1 MDTPA
6 ADNSKFRVVV
16 YAAPDDTEE
25 LADVIAEVLKFHP
38 TDALIRARTVPGPL
52 IDELT
57 RETAER
63 LAGEISKIG
72 VRAEAVPAADVPEFK
87 NIVVVH
93 HARCPETG
101 LEVLGLNAEE
111 QMLVPWSDIDLI
123 SVGQVP
129 QETARHYVTGE
140 MTAISAA
147 RRTSPGP
154 KDMLL
159 TPGPS
164 AWFVCR
170 NPDRELRIDHKRMN
184 YEYLGK
190 RKTFSAT
197 ANFRLFLDDVIA
209 RARQAYLTP
218 STRDYLEHGSVSDY
232 SFGSPEVL
240 KQDAIL
246 HLLIRRR
253 IPQSPS

>member
-16 YAAPDDTEE
+16 YAAPDDAEE
-25 LADVIAEVLKFHP
+25 LADVIARVLSFHP
-38 TDALIRARTVPGPL
+38 TDALIRARAVPGPL

-72 VRAEAVPAADVPEFK
+72 IRAEPLPAADVPEFK
-87 NIVVVH
+87 SIVVVH
-93 HARCPETG
+93 HARCLETG
-101 LEVLGLNAEE
+101 LEVLGLNAED

-140 MTAISAA
+140 MATISAA

-154 KDMLL
+154 KDILL

-164 AWFVCR
+164 AWFICK

-209 RARQAYLTP
+209 RARRAYLTP

-232 SFGSPEVL
+232 SFDSPEAL

-246 HLLIRRR
+246 HILIRRR
-253 IPQSPS
+253 SGQSP

>member
-1 MDTPA
+1 MDTPV
-6 ADNSKFRVVV
+6 ADISKFRVVV
-16 YAAPDDTEE
+16 YAAPDDPQE
-25 LADVIAEVLKFHP
+25 LGDVLARVLGLHP
-38 TDALIRARTVPGPL
+38 TDALVQARTAPGPL
-52 IDELT
+52 SDELP

-63 LAGEISKIG
+63 LAAEISQIG
-72 VRAEAVPAADVPEFK
+72 VRAEAVPTAEIPEFK

-93 HARCPETG
+93 HARCLETG

-111 QMLVPWSDIDLI
+111 QMLVAWSDVDLI

-140 MTAISAA
+140 MTALSAT
-147 RRTSPGP
+147 RRTSSGP
-154 KDMLL
+154 RDILM
-159 TPGPS
+159 TPGPT
-164 AWFVCR
+164 AWLICR
-170 NPDRELRIDHKRMN
+170 SPERELRIDHKRMN

-218 STRDYLEHGSVSDY
+218 STRDYLVHGSVSDY
-232 SFGSPEVL
+232 SFATPDAL
-240 KQDAIL
+240 KRDAIL

-253 IPQSPS
+253 SSS

>member
-1 MDTPA
+1 MA
-6 ADNSKFRVVV
+6 
-16 YAAPDDTEE
+16 
-25 LADVIAEVLKFHP
+25 
-38 TDALIRARTVPGPL
+38 
-52 IDELT
+52 
-57 RETAER
+57 
-63 LAGEISKIG
+63 
-72 VRAEAVPAADVPEFK
+72 
-87 NIVVVH
+87 
-93 HARCPETG
+93 
-101 LEVLGLNAEE
+101 
-111 QMLVPWSDIDLI
+111 
-123 SVGQVP
+123 
-129 QETARHYVTGE
+129 
-140 MTAISAA
+140 AISAA

-154 KDMLL
+154 KDILM

-164 AWFVCR
+164 AWFVCK

-232 SFGSPEVL
+232 SFDSPEAL

-246 HLLIRRR
+246 HILIRRR
-253 IPQSPS
+253 AGS

>member
-1 MDTPA
+1 MLGLHA
-6 ADNSKFRVVV
+6 
-16 YAAPDDTEE
+16 
-25 LADVIAEVLKFHP
+25 
-38 TDALIRARTVPGPL
+38 TDALVLARTVPGAL
-52 IDELT
+52 ADELS

-63 LAGEISKIG
+63 LAGEISQIG
-72 VRAEAVPAADVPEFK
+72 VRAEAVPAADVPEFL

-93 HARCPETG
+93 HARCLETG

-111 QMLVPWSDIDLI
+111 KMLIAWDDIELI

-129 QETARHYVTGE
+129 QEPARRYVTGE

-147 RRTSPGP
+147 RRTSLGP
-154 KDMLL
+154 TDMLL

-164 AWFVCR
+164 AWFVCK
-170 NPDRELRIDHKRMN
+170 NPECELRIDHKRMN
-184 YEYLGK
+184 YEYLGN

-209 RARQAYLTP
+209 KARQAYLTP
-218 STRDYLEHGSVSDY
+218 STRDYLLHGSVTDY
-232 SFGSPEVL
+232 SFGSPEEL
-240 KQDAIL
+240 KRDAIL

-253 IPQSPS
+253 TGT

>member
-1 MDTPA
+1 MDTSA
-6 ADNSKFRVVV
+6 SDTARFCVVV
-16 YAAPDDTEE
+16 FAAPDDSQE
-25 LADVIAEVLKFHP
+25 LADVLVRVLGLHP
-38 TDALIRARTVPGPL
+38 TDALVQARTAPGPL
-52 IDELT
+52 TDDLA
-57 RETAER
+57 RDAADR
-63 LAGEISKIG
+63 LATEISQIG
-72 VRAEAVPAADVPEFK
+72 VCAEAVPAALVPQFK
-87 NIVVVH
+87 NPVVVH
-93 HARCPETG
+93 HARCLDTG
-101 LEVLGLNAEE
+101 LEILGLNAEE
-111 QMLVPWSDIDLI
+111 QMLVTWSDIDLL

-154 KDMLL
+154 KDVFL

-164 AWFVCR
+164 AWFVCK
-170 NPDRELRIDHKRMN
+170 NPERELRIDHKRMN

-218 STRDYLEHGSVSDY
+218 STRDYLAHGSVTDY
-232 SFGSPEVL
+232 SFASPDAL
-240 KQDAIL
+240 KRDAIL

-253 IPQSPS
+253 ASA

>member
-6 ADNSKFRVVV
+6 DENAKYRVVV
-16 YAAPDDTEE
+16 YAAPDDAQE
-25 LADVIAEVLKFHP
+25 LADVIARVLGLHP

-52 IDELT
+52 IDELP
-57 RETAER
+57 RGTAER
-63 LAGEISKIG
+63 LAGEISQIG
-72 VRAEAVPAADVPEFK
+72 VRAEALPAASVPEF
-87 NIVVVH
+87 NSIVVVH
-93 HARCPETG
+93 HARCLETG
-101 LEVLGLNAEE
+101 LEVLGVNAQE
-111 QMLVPWSDIDLI
+111 QMLVPWNDIDLI

-140 MTAISAA
+140 MAAISAA

-154 KDMLL
+154 RDILL

-164 AWFVCR
+164 AWFVCK

-218 STRDYLEHGSVSDY
+218 STRDYLEHGSVTDY
-232 SFGSPEVL
+232 SFDSPDVL

-246 HLLIRRR
+246 HILIRRR
-253 IPQSPS
+253 SW

>member
-1 MDTPA
+1 
-6 ADNSKFRVVV
+6 
-16 YAAPDDTEE
+16 
-25 LADVIAEVLKFHP
+25 LHP
-38 TDALIRARTVPGPL
+38 TDALVLARTTPGPL
-52 IDELT
+52 NDDLP
-57 RETAER
+57 REAAER
-63 LAGEISKIG
+63 LAGEISQIG
-72 VRAEAVPAADVPEFK
+72 VRAEAIPAGDVPDFK
-87 NIVVVH
+87 NVVVVH
-93 HARCPETG
+93 HARSLEAG

-111 QMLVPWSDIDLI
+111 KMLIPWNDIDLI

-140 MTAISAA
+140 MTALSAA
-147 RRTSPGP
+147 RRTTPGP
-154 KDMLL
+154 RDILM

-164 AWFVCR
+164 AWFVCK
-170 NPDRELRIDHKRMN
+170 NPERQLRIDHKRMN

-209 RARQAYLTP
+209 RARPAYLTP

-232 SFGSPEVL
+232 SFASPEAL
-240 KQDAIL
+240 KHDAIL

-253 IPQSPS
+253 SS

>member
-16 YAAPDDTEE
+16 YAAPDDPQE
-25 LADVIAEVLKFHP
+25 LGEALVRVLGLHA
-38 TDALIRARTVPGPL
+38 TDALVLARTAPGPL
-52 IDELT
+52 GDELP
-57 RETAER
+57 RDAAER
-63 LAGEISKIG
+63 LAAEISQIG
-72 VRAEAVPAADVPEFK
+72 VRAEAIPAGDVPEFK
-87 NIVVVH
+87 SVLVVH
-93 HARCPETG
+93 HARCLDTG

-111 QMLVPWSDIDLI
+111 KMLIPWGDIDLI

-129 QETARHYVTGE
+129 QEMARHYVTGE
-140 MTAISAA
+140 MAAMSAA

-154 KDMLL
+154 RDVLM

-164 AWFVCR
+164 AWFVCK
-170 NPDRELRIDHKRMN
+170 NPEQQLRIDHKRMN

-209 RARQAYLTP
+209 RARPADLTP
-218 STRDYLEHGSVSDY
+218 STRDYLVHGSVTDY
-232 SFGSPEVL
+232 SNGSPDDL
-240 KQDAIL
+240 KHDAIL
-246 HLLIRRR
+246 HLLIRQRAG
-253 IPQSPS
+253 SS